1 MTVIDRQAA
10 NTRSREERAR
20 MEAILA
26 RATPAE
32 GCGPAIPIAPARGAC
47 RSVTPQSMVP
57 DAKDRTGW
65 KAEEMGWRGFKAATA
80 MDVFDTLAMNAARRK
95 QPPPFSK
102 GQVTVA
108 RLYRDLVERHDAGG
122 MKLASLEGRMASGS
136 GTGGDFMD
144 AFLAEGDAIKR
155 LRSLIGTGVAMPVRR
170 VRPGAR
176 GGKGAR
182 AILDRDLADAV
193 CLHGRSFRWVLRKH
207 GWSEGE
213 KNVVRCVA
221 ALRDCLD
228 RMQGYP
234 VTRKNSSL
242 TA

>member
-10 NTRSREERAR
+10 ISRQREERAR

-32 GCGPAIPIAPARGAC
+32 GCGPAIPVAPARGAC

-57 DAKDRTGW
+57 DAKDKTGW

-95 QPPPFSK
+95 QPPPFTK

-108 RLYRDLVERHDAGG
+108 RRYRDLVERHDAGG

-155 LRSLIGTGVAMPVRR
+155 LRSLIGTGIAMQVRR
-170 VRPGAR
+170 VRPSAR
-176 GGKGAR
+176 GGEGAR
-182 AILDRDLADAV
+182 TIFDRDLVDAV
-193 CLHGRSFRWVLRKH
+193 CLHGRSFRWVLDRH
-207 GWSEGE
+207 RWTGSAR
-213 KNVVRCVA
+213 NISICVV

-228 RMQGYP
+228 RMQGY
-234 VTRKNSSL
+234 R
-242 TA
+242 